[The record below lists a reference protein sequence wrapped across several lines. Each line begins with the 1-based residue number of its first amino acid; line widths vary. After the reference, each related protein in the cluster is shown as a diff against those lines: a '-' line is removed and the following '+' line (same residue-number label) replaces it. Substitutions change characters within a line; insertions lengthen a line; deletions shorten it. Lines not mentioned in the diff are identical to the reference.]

1 MPRYTTVTAIII
13 NKKKTKELDIF
24 VTLLTPHQGKITAL
38 AKGSQSIKSSR
49 LSALQL
55 GNISKLHLY
64 QKKDFFWI
72 SQATTITPFLKQK
85 KSLAQLSLLFYFLEI
100 INNVTVENQHT
111 DNLFAICR
119 NILTAINQNR
129 PKKYLQNEIALI
141 KTLGFGL
148 PQPIIHH
155 FQRKDFPK
163 TQKHIQRFF
172 ESNNEKPL
180 QSPKLFN

>member
-1 MPRYTTVTAIII
+1 MSRYTTVTAIII
-13 NKKKTKELDIF
+13 NKKKTKEQDIF
-24 VTLLTPHQGKITAL
+24 VTLLTSHRGKITAL

-64 QKKDFFWI
+64 QKNDFSWV
-72 SQATTITPFLKQK
+72 SQATTITPFLKQRK
-85 KSLAQLSLLFYFLEI
+85 NLAQLSLLFYFLEV

-111 DNLFAICR
+111 DNFFTICQ
-119 NILTAINQNR
+119 NMLTAIDKNQ
-129 PKKYLQNEIALI
+129 PQKFLQNEIDLI

-148 PQPIIHH
+148 PQPIITH
-155 FQRKDFPK
+155 FQQKNFPQ

-172 ESNNEKPL
+172 ESIIEKPL
-180 QSPKLFN
+180 QSPKLFS